1 MSGGALEA
9 LPERLVFVGSGGVG
23 KTTLAAALA
32 VHYAVRGERT
42 LVMTF
47 DPSLRLK
54 DALGI
59 QDAPRSGAPAAA
71 NAKDGEV
78 RVALGAG
85 ARGELFAHLLDARS
99 TFDRLIHRYA
109 PDAASRDRILQN
121 RFFRHLAGRLA
132 GILEYMAVERL
143 YEAVRSERFDRII
156 LDTPPTSEAIEFL
169 DAPKRIVSFLDSG
182 ALRLAL
188 KPWFDREGHF
198 RPKVLPGLGMPLEA
212 LLDRLVGIEL
222 LRDMAEF
229 FQAFAPL
236 FEGFRRRALEV
247 DELLRSRDTGFALVT
262 AAAERNLA
270 DTMFFA
276 RNLTERS
283 HELVAV
289 IANRVHPVLDKAAEA
304 ASGNLGAGGAA
315 GQAHA
320 LERDG
325 LELMRWLGERD
336 RRGIVQLEDLLA
348 GGPAVVSVPLL
359 ASSPAD
365 LPRLEQLGK
374 RLEASWIQ

>member
-1 MSGGALEA
+1 MSRSGPLAE
-9 LPERLVFVGSGGVG
+9 LPRRLVFVGSGGVG

-32 VHYAVRGERT
+32 VHFAAHGERT

-59 QDAPRSGAPAAA
+59 GDSGKGDNVDAQEGQ
-71 NAKDGEV
+71 V
-78 RVALGAG
+78 RVEFESKAG
-85 ARGELFAHLLDARS
+85 GELWAHLLDARR

-109 PDAASRDRILQN
+109 PDVASRDRILSN

-156 LDTPPTSEAIEFL
+156 LDTPPTREALEFL
-169 DAPKRIVSFLDSG
+169 DAPQRIVSFLDSG
-182 ALRLAL
+182 ALRMAL
-188 KPWFDREGHF
+188 KPWFDEDGRF
-198 RPKVLPGLGMPLEA
+198 RPKSLPGLGMPLEA
-212 LLDRLVGIEL
+212 LLDRMVGIDL

-236 FEGFRRRALEV
+236 FDGFRERALEV
-247 DELLRSRDTGFALVT
+247 DGLLRSSDTGFVLVT

-289 IANRVHPVLDKAAEA
+289 VANRVHPAAED
-304 ASGNLGAGGAA
+304 
-315 GQAHA
+315 
-320 LERDG
+320 ED

-336 RRGIVQLEDLLA
+336 QKGVAQLRDLLA
-348 GGPAVVSVPLL
+348 DGPAVVSLPLL
-359 ASSPAD
+359 PASPAD
-365 LPRLEQLGK
+365 IPRLEALGK
-374 RLEASWIQ
+374 RMEAAWFE

>member
-1 MSGGALEA
+1 MSGSGRLAQPPRPARMPRLRK
-9 LPERLVFVGSGGVG
+9 LPKRLVFVGSGGVG
-23 KTTLAAALA
+23 KTTLAASLA
-32 VHYAVRGERT
+32 VYFAAHGERT

-59 QDAPRSGAPAAA
+59 GDAGHGGGVD
-71 NAKDGEV
+71 AKEGQV
-78 RVALGAG
+78 RVGFESEAG
-85 ARGELFAHLLDARS
+85 GELYAHLLDARR

-109 PDAASRDRILQN
+109 PDDKSRDRILTN

-143 YEAVRSERFDRII
+143 YEAVKADRFDRII
-156 LDTPPTSEAIEFL
+156 LDTPPTREAIEFL
-169 DAPKRIVSFLDSG
+169 DAPQRIVSFLDSG
-182 ALRLAL
+182 ALRVAL
-188 KPWFDREGHF
+188 KPWFDEEGRF
-198 RPKVLPGLGMPLEA
+198 RPKALPGLGMPLEV
-212 LLDRLVGIEL
+212 LLDRMVGIDL

-236 FEGFRRRALEV
+236 FDGFRERALEV
-247 DELLRSRDTGFALVT
+247 DGLLRSGDTGFVLIT

-289 IANRVHPVLDKAAEA
+289 IANRVHPAPGPLEQSPPDA
-304 ASGNLGAGGAA
+304 LGR
-315 GQAHA
+315 
-320 LERDG
+320 EG
-325 LELMRWLGERD
+325 LELMRWLGDRD
-336 RRGIVQLEDLLA
+336 QHGVAQLRELLA

-359 ASSPAD
+359 AASPAD
-365 LPRLEQLGK
+365 LPRLEALGR
-374 RLEASWIQ
+374 RLEDAWFE

>member
-1 MSGGALEA
+1 MSATGAFAE
-9 LPERLVFVGSGGVG
+9 LPPRLVFVGGGGVG
-23 KTTLAAALA
+23 KTTLAAATA
-32 VHYAVRGERT
+32 VHFAAQGERT

-59 QDAPRSGAPAAA
+59 GGGGSST
-71 NAKDGEV
+71 EV
-78 RVALGAG
+78 RVALDSKAG
-85 ARGELFAHLLDARS
+85 GELWADLLDARR

-109 PDAASRDRILQN
+109 PDESSRNRILEN

-143 YEAVRSERFDRII
+143 YEAVHEERFDRII
-156 LDTPPTSEAIEFL
+156 LDTPPTREALEFL

-182 ALRLAL
+182 ALRVAL
-188 KPWFDREGHF
+188 KPWFDEEGHL
-198 RPKVLPGLGMPLEA
+198 RPKHLPAIGMPLEA
-212 LLDRLVGIEL
+212 ILDRMVGIEL

-236 FEGFRRRALEV
+236 FDGFRERALEV
-247 DELLRSRDTGFALVT
+247 DGLLRSRDTGFVLVS

-276 RNLTERS
+276 RQLTERS

-289 IANRVHPVLDKAAEA
+289 IANRVHPLPERAVDPRTEA
-304 ASGNLGAGGAA
+304 SR
-315 GQAHA
+315 Q
-320 LERDG
+320 G
-325 LELMRWLGERD
+325 LELMAWLGERD
-336 RRGIVQLEDLLA
+336 QSGVAQLRDLLD
-348 GGPAVVSVPLL
+348 GGPAVVSLPLL
-359 ASSPAD
+359 ANSPAS
-365 LPRLEQLGK
+365 LPRLEALG
-374 RLEASWIQ
+374 RRMESLWVQ